1 LEIVARLGMKQLIV
15 PQANWKKVR
24 KLYDVFQHMRA
35 KNGHARSD
43 SKVGVWIHCA
53 ATEEEAR
60 ANAEW
65 HGLDYMRGA
74 IEHYELTGQQ
84 WDNVRGFETYANN
97 AKLFREDESARNE
110 LLRQMIDYNIWGTP
124 DQCIEKLIEISHMLD
139 VSELMF
145 VMKYGSMSF
154 EVAEASM
161 RLLAQEVLPV
171 IKELEVQ
178 ATQVPDPAAE
188 LEQLTASGAQ

>member
-1 LEIVARLGMKQLIV
+1 
-15 PQANWKKVR
+15 
-24 KLYDVFQHMRA
+24 
-35 KNGHARSD
+35 
-43 SKVGVWIHCA
+43 
-53 ATEEEAR
+53 
-60 ANAEW
+60 
-65 HGLDYMRGA
+65 
-74 IEHYELTGQQ
+74 
-84 WDNVRGFETYANN
+84 
-97 AKLFREDESARNE
+97 
-110 LLRQMIDYNIWGTP
+110 
-124 DQCIEKLIEISHMLD
+124 MLD
-139 VSELMF
+139 ASELMF